1 LPCPWVIDSA
11 DIERADVGVDSFTDS
26 ILSRVRDKED
36 HKEDNRER
44 DGAHD
49 NLGDG
54 SFEYR
59 QKDRE
64 KLVNTIAV

>member
-1 LPCPWVIDSA
+1 
-11 DIERADVGVDSFTDS
+11 
-26 ILSRVRDKED
+26 VREKED

-54 SFEYR
+54 SLNIDKKTERNLSTPLSFEVCCV
-59 QKDRE
+59 QILLE
-64 KLVNTIAV
+64 SMSTSL